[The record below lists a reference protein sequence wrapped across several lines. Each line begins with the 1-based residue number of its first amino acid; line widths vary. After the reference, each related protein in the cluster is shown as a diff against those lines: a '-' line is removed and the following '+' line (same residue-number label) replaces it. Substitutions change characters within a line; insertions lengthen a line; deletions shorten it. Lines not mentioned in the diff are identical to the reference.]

1 MSLDA
6 DYVVERRRLKR
17 RLTFWRVLGV
27 VALVAAVVA
36 AAGRFD
42 LRRQQDHV
50 AQIAIGGLILDD
62 PARDEAMKEVAADDK
77 VKALLVKIDSPGG
90 TYVGGEAL
98 YESLRQVG
106 EKKPVV
112 AIMGTTATSAGYM
125 SALGSDHIV
134 ARSSTLTGSI
144 GVILQTADVTG
155 LLDKIGIK
163 SVVVKSGPLKAQ
175 PNPLEKFLP
184 AARKAT
190 EAIIADYFDMFVTL
204 VAERRSL
211 SREQVLKLADGRIFS
226 GRQAK
231 KAGLVDALGAEPEAR
246 KWLSET
252 HKIADS
258 LPVKEV
264 KVKHEDEQWRD
275 LFDSMIGKV
284 MFSERLSLDSGRL
297 SLDGVIALWH
307 PDLW

>member
-27 VALVAAVVA
+27 VALVAAIVA

-62 PARDEAMKEVAADDK
+62 PARDKALKEVADNDNA
-77 VKALLVKIDSPGG
+77 KALLVKIDSPGG

-98 YESLRQVG
+98 YESLRRVG

-112 AIMGTTATSAGYM
+112 ALMGTTATSAAYM
-125 SALGSDHIV
+125 TALGSDHII

-175 PNPLEKFLP
+175 PNPLEKFSP

-204 VAERRSL
+204 VAERRPL
-211 SREQVLKLADGRIFS
+211 SREQVLKLADGRVFS

-258 LPVKEV
+258 LPIEKVKI
-264 KVKHEDEQWRD
+264 KHEDEPWRD

-284 MFSERLSLDSGRL
+284 MFSERLSLD
-297 SLDGVIALWH
+297 GVIALWH

>member
-27 VALVAAVVA
+27 VALVAAVIA

-62 PARDEAMKEVAADDK
+62 PARDEAMKEVADDDK

-264 KVKHEDEQWRD
+264 KVKHEDEPWRD

-284 MFSERLSLDSGRL
+284 MFSERLSLD
-297 SLDGVIALWH
+297 GVIALWH

>member
-50 AQIAIGGLILDD
+50 AQIAIAGLILDD
-62 PARDEAMKEVAADDK
+62 PARDEALKEVADDDK
-77 VKALLVKIDSPGG
+77 VKALLVKIDTPGG

-98 YESLRQVG
+98 YESLRRVG

-264 KVKHEDEQWRD
+264 KVKHEDEPWRD

-284 MFSERLSLDSGRL
+284 MFSERLSLD
-297 SLDGVIALWH
+297 GVIALWH

>member
-62 PARDEAMKEVAADDK
+62 PARDEALKEVADDDK
-77 VKALLVKIDSPGG
+77 VKALLVKIDTPGG

-98 YESLRQVG
+98 YESLRRVG

-211 SREQVLKLADGRIFS
+211 SREQVLKLADGRVFS

-246 KWLSET
+246 KWLFET

-264 KVKHEDEQWRD
+264 KVKHEDELWRD

-284 MFSERLSLDSGRL
+284 MFSERLSLD
-297 SLDGVIALWH
+297 GVIALWH

>member
-62 PARDEAMKEVAADDK
+62 PARDEAMKEVADDDK
-77 VKALLVKIDSPGG
+77 VKALLVKIDTPGG

-211 SREQVLKLADGRIFS
+211 SREQVLKLADGRVFS

-264 KVKHEDEQWRD
+264 KVKHEDEPWRD

-284 MFSERLSLDSGRL
+284 MFSERLSLD
-297 SLDGVIALWH
+297 GVIALWH

>member
-27 VALVAAVVA
+27 VALVAAIVA

-62 PARDEAMKEVAADDK
+62 PARDKALKEVADNDNA
-77 VKALLVKIDSPGG
+77 KALLVKIDSPGG

-98 YESLRQVG
+98 YESLRRVG

-112 AIMGTTATSAGYM
+112 ALMGTTATSAAYM
-125 SALGSDHIV
+125 TALGSDHII

-175 PNPLEKFLP
+175 PNPLEKFSP

-204 VAERRSL
+204 VAERRPL
-211 SREQVLKLADGRIFS
+211 SREQVLKLADGRVFS

-252 HKIADS
+252 HDIADS
-258 LPVKEV
+258 LPIKEV
-264 KVKHEDEQWRD
+264 KIKHEDEPWRD
-275 LFDSMIGKV
+275 LFDSLIGKV
-284 MFSERLSLDSGRL
+284 MFSERL

>member
-27 VALVAAVVA
+27 VALVAVVVA

-42 LRRQQDHV
+42 LRRHQDHV

-62 PARDEAMKEVAADDK
+62 PARDEALTEVADDDK
-77 VKALLVKIDSPGG
+77 VKALLVKINSPGG

-98 YESLRQVG
+98 YESLRRVA

-112 AIMGTTATSAGYM
+112 ALMGTTATSAGYM
-125 SALGSDHIV
+125 TALGSDHII

-163 SVVVKSGPLKAQ
+163 SIVVKSGPLKSQ
-175 PNPLEKFLP
+175 PNPLEKFSP

-190 EAIIADYFDMFVTL
+190 EAIIADYFDMFVSL

-211 SREQVLKLADGRIFS
+211 SREQVLELADGRVFS

-258 LPVKEV
+258 LPVKKV
-264 KVKHEDEQWRD
+264 KIKHEDEPWRD
-275 LFDSMIGKV
+275 LFDSLIGKV
-284 MFSERLSLDSGRL
+284 MFSERL

>member
-62 PARDEAMKEVAADDK
+62 PARDEALKEIADDDK
-77 VKALLVKIDSPGG
+77 VKALLVKINTPGG

-155 LLDKIGIK
+155 LLDKLGIK

-175 PNPLEKFLP
+175 PNPLEKFSP

-211 SREQVLKLADGRIFS
+211 SREQVLKLADGRVFS

-264 KVKHEDEQWRD
+264 KVKHEDELWRD

-284 MFSERLSLDSGRL
+284 MFSERLSLD
-297 SLDGVIALWH
+297 GVIALWH

>member
-50 AQIAIGGLILDD
+50 AQIAIDGLILDD
-62 PARDEAMKEVAADDK
+62 PARDEALKEVADDDK
-77 VKALLVKIDSPGG
+77 VKALLVKIDTPGG

-264 KVKHEDEQWRD
+264 KVKHEDELWRD

-284 MFSERLSLDSGRL
+284 MFSERLSLD
-297 SLDGVIALWH
+297 GVIALWH

>member
-62 PARDEAMKEVAADDK
+62 PARDEAMKEVADDDK

-211 SREQVLKLADGRIFS
+211 SREQVLKLADGRVFS

-231 KAGLVDALGAEPEAR
+231 KVGLVDALGAEPEAR

-258 LPVKEV
+258 LPVKKG
-264 KVKHEDEQWRD
+264 KVKHEDELWRD

-284 MFSERLSLDSGRL
+284 MFSERLSLD
-297 SLDGVIALWH
+297 GVIALWH

>member
-62 PARDEAMKEVAADDK
+62 PARDEAMKEVADDDK
-77 VKALLVKIDSPGG
+77 VKALLVKIDTPGG

-98 YESLRQVG
+98 YESLRRVG

-175 PNPLEKFLP
+175 PNPLEKFSP

-264 KVKHEDEQWRD
+264 KVKHEDELWRD
-275 LFDSMIGKV
+275 LFDFMIGKV
-284 MFSERLSLDSGRL
+284 MFSERL

>member
-62 PARDEAMKEVAADDK
+62 PARDEAMKEVADDDK

-211 SREQVLKLADGRIFS
+211 SREQVLKLADGRVFS

-231 KAGLVDALGAEPEAR
+231 KVGLVDALGAEPEAR

-264 KVKHEDEQWRD
+264 KVKHEDEPWRD

-284 MFSERLSLDSGRL
+284 MFSERLSLD
-297 SLDGVIALWH
+297 GVIALWH

>member
-50 AQIAIGGLILDD
+50 AQIAIGGLIRDD
-62 PARDEAMKEVAADDK
+62 PARDEAMKEVTDDDK

-106 EKKPVV
+106 GKKPVV

-204 VAERRSL
+204 VAERRPL
-211 SREQVLKLADGRIFS
+211 SREQVLKLADGRVFS

-264 KVKHEDEQWRD
+264 KVKHEDALWRD

-284 MFSERLSLDSGRL
+284 MFSERLSLD
-297 SLDGVIALWH
+297 GVIALWH

>member
-62 PARDEAMKEVAADDK
+62 PARDEAMKEVADDDK

-106 EKKPVV
+106 KKKPVV

-211 SREQVLKLADGRIFS
+211 SREQVLKLADGRVFS

-264 KVKHEDEQWRD
+264 KVKHEDEPWRD

-284 MFSERLSLDSGRL
+284 MFSERLSLD
-297 SLDGVIALWH
+297 GVIALWH

>member
-62 PARDEAMKEVAADDK
+62 PARDKALKKVADDNK
-77 VKALLVKIDSPGG
+77 AKALLVKIDSPGG

-98 YESLRQVG
+98 YESLRRVG

-112 AIMGTTATSAGYM
+112 ALMGTTATSAAYM
-125 SALGSDHIV
+125 TALGSDHII

-155 LLDKIGIK
+155 LLDKIGIE
-163 SVVVKSGPLKAQ
+163 SIVVKSGPLKAQ
-175 PNPLEKFLP
+175 PNPLEKFSP

-211 SREQVLKLADGRIFS
+211 SREQVLKLADGRVFS

-258 LPVKEV
+258 LPIEEV
-264 KVKHEDEQWRD
+264 KIEHDDEPWRD

-284 MFSERLSLDSGRL
+284 MFSERLSLD
-297 SLDGVIALWH
+297 GVIALWH

>member
-27 VALVAAVVA
+27 VALVAVVIVG
-36 AAGRFD
+36 AGRFD
-42 LRRQQDHV
+42 LRRHQDHV
-50 AQIAIGGLILDD
+50 AQIVIGGLILDD
-62 PARDEAMKEVAADDK
+62 PARDEVLKEVADDDK
-77 VKALLVKIDSPGG
+77 AKALLVKIDSPGG

-98 YESLRQVG
+98 YESLRRVG

-112 AIMGTTATSAGYM
+112 ALMGTTATSAGYM
-125 SALGSDHIV
+125 TALGSDHII

-155 LLDKIGIK
+155 LLDKIGVK

-175 PNPLEKFLP
+175 PNPLEKFSP

-211 SREQVLKLADGRIFS
+211 SREQVLKLADGRVFS

-258 LPVKEV
+258 LPVEEV
-264 KVKHEDEQWRD
+264 KIKHEDEPWRD
-275 LFDSMIGKV
+275 LFDSLIGKV
-284 MFSERLSLDSGRL
+284 MFSERL

>member
-62 PARDEAMKEVAADDK
+62 PARDEAMKEVADDDK

-211 SREQVLKLADGRIFS
+211 SREQVLKLADGRVFS

-264 KVKHEDEQWRD
+264 KVKHEDELWRD
-275 LFDSMIGKV
+275 LFDSIIGKV
-284 MFSERLSLDSGRL
+284 MFSERL

>member
-1 MSLDA
+1 
-6 DYVVERRRLKR
+6 
-17 RLTFWRVLGV
+17 
-27 VALVAAVVA
+27 VAKIV
-36 AAGRFD
+36 
-42 LRRQQDHV
+42 
-50 AQIAIGGLILDD
+50 IGGLILDD
-62 PARDEAMKEVAADDK
+62 PARDEALKEVADDDNA
-77 VKALLVKIDSPGG
+77 KALLVKIDSPGG

-125 SALGSDHIV
+125 TALGSDHIV

-144 GVILQTADVTG
+144 GVILQTADLTG

-163 SVVVKSGPLKAQ
+163 PVVVKSGSLKAQ
-175 PNPLEKFLP
+175 PNPLEKFSP

-211 SREQVLKLADGRIFS
+211 SKEQVLKLADGRVFS

-231 KAGLVDALGAEPEAR
+231 KAGLIDALGAEPEAR

-258 LPVKEV
+258 LPVKKV
-264 KVKHEDEQWRD
+264 KIKHEDQPWRD
-275 LFDSMIGKV
+275 FFDSMIGKV
-284 MFSERLSLDSGRL
+284 MFSERLSLD
-297 SLDGVIALWH
+297 GVIALWH

>member
-50 AQIAIGGLILDD
+50 AQIAIGGLILDE
-62 PARDEAMKEVAADDK
+62 PARDEALKEVADDDK
-77 VKALLVKIDSPGG
+77 VKALLVKIDTPGG

-98 YESLRQVG
+98 YESLRRVG
-106 EKKPVV
+106 EKQPVV

-264 KVKHEDEQWRD
+264 KVKHEDELWRD

-284 MFSERLSLDSGRL
+284 MFSERLSLD
-297 SLDGVIALWH
+297 GVIALWH

>member
-62 PARDEAMKEVAADDK
+62 PARDEAMKEVADDDK

-175 PNPLEKFLP
+175 PNPLEKFSP

-211 SREQVLKLADGRIFS
+211 SREQVLKLADGRVFS

-264 KVKHEDEQWRD
+264 KVKHEDEPWRD

-284 MFSERLSLDSGRL
+284 MFSERLSLD
-297 SLDGVIALWH
+297 GVIALWH

>member
-6 DYVVERRRLKR
+6 DYVVERRVLKR

-27 VALVAAVVA
+27 VALVAAIVA

-42 LRRQQDHV
+42 IRRQQDHV
-50 AQIAIGGLILDD
+50 AQIVIGGLILDD
-62 PARDEAMKEVAADDK
+62 PARDKALKEVAENDK
-77 VKALLVKIDSPGG
+77 AKALLVKIDSPGG

-98 YESLRQVG
+98 YESLRRVG

-112 AIMGTTATSAGYM
+112 ALMGTTATSAGYM
-125 SALGSDHIV
+125 TALGSDHII

-144 GVILQTADVTG
+144 GVILQTADLTG
-155 LLDKIGIK
+155 LLDKLGIK

-175 PNPLEKFLP
+175 PNPLEKFTP

-204 VAERRSL
+204 VAERRPL
-211 SREQVLKLADGRIFS
+211 TREQVLKLADGRVFS

-231 KAGLVDALGAEPEAR
+231 KNGLIDAIGAEPEAR
-246 KWLSET
+246 EWLEET
-252 HKIADS
+252 HKIAKS
-258 LPVKEV
+258 LPVMDVEIT
-264 KVKHEDEQWRD
+264 HEDQPWRD
-275 LFDSMIGKV
+275 LLDSMVQKV
-284 MFSERLSLDSGRL
+284 LFSERLSLD
-297 SLDGVIALWH
+297 GVFSLWH
-307 PDLW
+307 PSLW

>member
-27 VALVAAVVA
+27 VALVAAIVA

-50 AQIAIGGLILDD
+50 AQISIGGLILDD
-62 PARDEAMKEVAADDK
+62 PDRDKALKEVADDDK
-77 VKALLVKIDSPGG
+77 AKALLVKINSPGG

-98 YESLRQVG
+98 YESLRRVG

-112 AIMGTTATSAGYM
+112 ALMGTTATSAGYM
-125 SALGSDHIV
+125 TALGSDHII

-155 LLDKIGIK
+155 LLDKIGVK
-163 SVVVKSGPLKAQ
+163 SIVVKSGPLKAQ
-175 PNPLEKFLP
+175 PNPLEKFSP

-211 SREQVLKLADGRIFS
+211 SREQVLKLADGRVFS

-231 KAGLVDALGAEPEAR
+231 KAGLIDALGAEPEAR

-252 HKIADS
+252 HEIADS
-258 LPVKEV
+258 LPIEEV
-264 KVKHEDEQWRD
+264 KIEHDDEPWRD
-275 LFDSMIGKV
+275 LFDSMIGNV
-284 MFSERLSLDSGRL
+284 MFSERL

>member
-27 VALVAAVVA
+27 VALVTAVVA

-62 PARDEAMKEVAADDK
+62 PARDEALKEVADDDK
-77 VKALLVKIDSPGG
+77 VKALLVKIDTPGG

-98 YESLRQVG
+98 YESLRRVG

-211 SREQVLKLADGRIFS
+211 SREQVLKLADGRVFS

-264 KVKHEDEQWRD
+264 KVKHEDELWRD

-284 MFSERLSLDSGRL
+284 MFSERLSLD
-297 SLDGVIALWH
+297 GVIALWH

>member
-62 PARDEAMKEVAADDK
+62 PARDEALKEVANDDK
-77 VKALLVKIDSPGG
+77 VKALLVKIDTPGG

-98 YESLRQVG
+98 YESLRRVG

-211 SREQVLKLADGRIFS
+211 SREQVLKLADGRVFS

-264 KVKHEDEQWRD
+264 KVKHEDELWRD

-284 MFSERLSLDSGRL
+284 MFSERLSLD
-297 SLDGVIALWH
+297 GVIALWH

>member
-62 PARDEAMKEVAADDK
+62 PARDEAMKEVADDDK

-98 YESLRQVG
+98 YESLRRVG

-211 SREQVLKLADGRIFS
+211 SREQVLKLADGRVFS

-264 KVKHEDEQWRD
+264 KVKHEDEPWRD

-284 MFSERLSLDSGRL
+284 MFSERLSLD
-297 SLDGVIALWH
+297 GVIALWH

>member
-62 PARDEAMKEVAADDK
+62 PARDEALKEVADDDK
-77 VKALLVKIDSPGG
+77 VKALLVKINTPGG

-231 KAGLVDALGAEPEAR
+231 KARLVDALGAEPEAR

-264 KVKHEDEQWRD
+264 KVKHEDELWRD
-275 LFDSMIGKV
+275 LFDSMIGKG
-284 MFSERLSLDSGRL
+284 MFSERL

>member
-62 PARDEAMKEVAADDK
+62 PARDEAMKEVADDDK

-144 GVILQTADVTG
+144 GVILQTADVTE

-211 SREQVLKLADGRIFS
+211 SREQVLKLADGRVFS

-258 LPVKEV
+258 LPAKEV
-264 KVKHEDEQWRD
+264 KVKHEDELWRD

-284 MFSERLSLDSGRL
+284 MFSERLSLD
-297 SLDGVIALWH
+297 GVIALWH